1 MIFEDSG
8 EKYVECKPSLLFCI
22 WFVICAW
29 LFFIFGLFCHF
40 CLWTWIASESR
51 IILITNIFSYHL
63 ATFFQYFFR
72 EIRKAK
78 GGVTKRNL
86 KNVGTWFLK
95 IIRLFIL
102 QNNVQ
107 HLVLHVCYN
116 VLTYYQSWC
125 IWDLKAL
132 ISKNRSKAMESW
144 IFS

>member
-1 MIFEDSG
+1 MKIQGKNMLSVSPRFCFVFDL
-8 EKYVECKPSLLFCI
+8 CLALFHFWFILSLLSLDMNCI
-22 WFVICAW
+22 RKSNYSHNKYIFVPFGN
-29 LFFIFGLFCHF
+29 FFTI
-40 CLWTWIASESR
+40 
-51 IILITNIFSYHL
+51 
-63 ATFFQYFFR
+63 FFR

-132 ISKNRSKAMESW
+132 ISKNRSKTMESW